1 MFFVSVMYPAG
12 PKFDLGYYIDKHM
25 KLVHER
31 WDKLG
36 LTGAYV
42 LKGTGSP
49 SGGPAFQ
56 VMATLTWESAQA
68 FQNAFGAPGREIM
81 DDIKNF
87 TEAQPVVQFSE
98 HASA

>member
-1 MFFVSVMYPAG
+1 MFFVSVMYPTR
-12 PKFDLGYYIDKHM
+12 PKFDLHYYVATHM

-31 WDKLG
+31 WDPLG

-42 LKGTGSP
+42 LKGIGSP
-49 SGGPAFQ
+49 AGAPTYQ
-56 VMATLTWESAQA
+56 IMATLTWESPQA
-68 FQNAFGAPGREIM
+68 FQSAFGTHGKEIM

-98 HASA
+98 TVQT